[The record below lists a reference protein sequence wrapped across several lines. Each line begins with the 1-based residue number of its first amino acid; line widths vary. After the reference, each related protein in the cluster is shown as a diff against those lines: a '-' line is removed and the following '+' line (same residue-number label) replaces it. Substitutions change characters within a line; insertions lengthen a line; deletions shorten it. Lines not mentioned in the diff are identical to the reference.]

1 MLILETVKCT
11 ANIWMD
17 ILYLVI
23 GLIVGVLAG
32 FFISKKLV
40 SKQLKENPPINEE
53 MIKTLMR
60 GMGRNPSQKQV
71 NQLMKQMQ
79 KFQ

>member
-1 MLILETVKCT
+1 M
-11 ANIWMD
+11 IWD
-17 ILYLVI
+17 ILYVVI
-23 GLIVGVLAG
+23 GLIVGLLAG
-32 FFISKKLV
+32 FFIARRMIK
-40 SKQLKENPPINEE
+40 KQLKENPPISED

-79 KFQ
+79 RYQ